1 MKHRIL
7 LIALA
12 ALMLASC
19 GDAASKADTEA
30 VSTTT
35 TTAAQ
40 SSDNAG
46 SADGDVAADAEIP
59 ADDAFAPAD
68 PETSSD
74 EGSSAAGADVQD
86 TTTTTAAASSNAD
99 TSASTTTTAPQKAA
113 SSTTTTTTT
122 ASASKKPASS
132 TTTTTTTASKKPA
145 SSTTTTSKKTTTT
158 TTTKKTTTTTTTTTK
173 KVTAAPKPQ
182 TEQDKRIAEF
192 VQRVTNG
199 KSDKLRAV
207 FDAVAGDTEFCYSL
221 QPYPDLTKTNWEIQ
235 AADNMLTRGYGN
247 CFEFA
252 ALFARSAQY
261 LGYDVR
267 TVDNDITTYNGNTA
281 HHCWTELRE
290 NGKVYIIDP
299 ETHYEVLKGWLK
311 IHRCDFY
318 KIEYSQVP
326 YPMNYFPKK

>member
-1 MKHRIL
+1 MKNRIL

-46 SADGDVAADAEIP
+46 SADGDVAVDAEVP

-74 EGSSAAGADVQD
+74 DEVSSAADADVQD

-122 ASASKKPASS
+122 
-132 TTTTTTTASKKPA
+132 TTTTASKKPA
-145 SSTTTTSKKTTTT
+145 SSITTTSKKTTTTTTTKKTTTT

-221 QPYPDLTKTNWEIQ
+221 QPYPDLTKSNWEIQ

-311 IHRCDFY
+311 IHRCDFF

-326 YPMNYFPKK
+326 YPMDYFPKK

>member
-1 MKHRIL
+1 M
-7 LIALA
+7 
-12 ALMLASC
+12 
-19 GDAASKADTEA
+19 
-30 VSTTT
+30 
-35 TTAAQ
+35 
-40 SSDNAG
+40 
-46 SADGDVAADAEIP
+46 
-59 ADDAFAPAD
+59 
-68 PETSSD
+68 
-74 EGSSAAGADVQD
+74 
-86 TTTTTAAASSNAD
+86 
-99 TSASTTTTAPQKAA
+99 
-113 SSTTTTTTT
+113 
-122 ASASKKPASS
+122 
-132 TTTTTTTASKKPA
+132 
-145 SSTTTTSKKTTTT
+145 
-158 TTTKKTTTTTTTTTK
+158 
-173 KVTAAPKPQ
+173 TAAPKPQ

-326 YPMNYFPKK
+326 YPMDYFPKK